1 MNSLVDIN
9 LAICKMIGLDTTDV
23 FSVTIELSTDALPI
37 VTAKKHLTEV
47 NEDGELIEV
56 LKKFQLSPIEDG
68 DDDMNE
74 VEDPIGTQ
82 GDLGND

>member
-1 MNSLVDIN
+1 
-9 LAICKMIGLDTTDV
+9 MIGLDTTDV